1 MTMQGDDLYSGMALS
16 GAGTGAASGAMMGSS
31 ISPGYGTVIGGLIG
45 GGIGLFTGA
54 EANSMRSDATK
65 QQNQNLDKIMAE
77 LSQQSKTNYDQHIA
91 DLNKALDFYGPAQSY
106 WDRLYGTGGAKTTGQ
121 GSWAGTSPVTGGTS
135 PNPTASTGVK

>member
-1 MTMQGDDLYSGMALS
+1 MQGDDLYSGMALS
-16 GAGTGAASGAMMGSS
+16 GAGTGAASGAMMGSTLG
-31 ISPGYGTVIGGLIG
+31 PWGAAAGGLIG

-54 EANSMRSDATK
+54 EANGMRADATK
-65 QQNQNLDKIMAE
+65 QQTQNLDKIMAQ
-77 LSQQSKTNYDQHIA
+77 LSQQSKLNYDQHIA
-91 DLNKALDFYGPAQSY
+91 DLNKALAFYGPAQSY